1 MNIRTCIHSLQCQS
15 NFIVKNSKIWASAA
29 TWNKMLLPVIVNW
42 PSLCLSNNFL
52 DDVFQIFV
60 KYFLVRKERL
70 IDLWKNSCFIKKIW
84 PRDGWEQDRGGAAL
98 APGVDMGVRL
108 LDHRHPHH
116 HLQHGSHVR
125 HWQEQIPSFLFSLCH
140 HCHGSQVGL
149 QSKLKRL
156 TSCHKR
162 SMIEP
167 ESMVTQWLSLSS
179 NC

>member
-1 MNIRTCIHSLQCQS
+1 MNIRTCIHSLECQS

-70 IDLWKNSCFIKKIW
+70 ICEKSCFKRSW

-125 HWQEQIPSFLFSLCH
+125 HRQEQIPSLLFSLCH
-140 HCHGSQVGL
+140 HCHGAQVGL

-167 ESMVTQWLSLSS
+167 LTLSL
-179 NC
+179 

>member
-70 IDLWKNSCFIKKIW
+70 IDLWKNSCFIKKLGLVMAENKIVEELPWHLEWIW
-84 PRDGWEQDRGGAAL
+84 VSGYSTIATLTIIFNMVLMFAIGKNRFLHFSFHYAIIA
-98 APGVDMGVRL
+98 MGLRWVYRA
-108 LDHRHPHH
+108 
-116 HLQHGSHVR
+116 S
-125 HWQEQIPSFLFSLCH
+125 WK
-140 HCHGSQVGL
+140 GL
-149 QSKLKRL
+149 QV
-156 TSCHKR
+156 
-162 SMIEP
+162 
-167 ESMVTQWLSLSS
+167 VTNVLW
-179 NC
+179 